1 MTKIELLEKLNN
13 LLQKA
18 NTLPAYQPNNNQEYD
33 KWYRKIEDTLESI
46 PHMTKYFNEHKDLK
60 FIDNPQQQ
68 GLDKAWGGTT
78 ELDKYHKAI
87 NDSKALIESVM
98 DRVNEWDKNIS
109 FDLVTTKFDNITV
122 NVINVSDNTPKTK
135 VFIVHGHDEL
145 AIAQISEIL
154 RKLGLEPIVLRDE
167 PSQGDTIIEKIERL
181 SNEVSFGVIL
191 YTACDVGG
199 KTPDQ
204 LKSRARQ
211 NVVLEHGY
219 LMARLGRE
227 NTMALVKDKV
237 ETPSDISGLVYTQM
251 DEHGVWQY
259 KLVEELKASGYS
271 VSKDSI

>member
-18 NTLPAYQPNNNQEYD
+18 DTLPAYQPNSNQEYD
-33 KWYRKIEDTLESI
+33 KWYRKIEYTLESI

-68 GLDKAWGGTT
+68 GLDKVWGGTT
-78 ELDKYHKAI
+78 ELNKYHKAI

-109 FDLVTTKFDNITV
+109 FDLVTTKFENITV

-145 AIAQISEIL
+145 AIVQVSEIL

-167 PSQGDTIIEKIERL
+167 PSKGNTIIEKIERL
-181 SNEVSFGVIL
+181 SNEVGFGVVL

-199 KTPDQ
+199 KTPNQ

-251 DEHGVWQY
+251 DEHGGWQY